1 MTHKLYP
8 RLAWQGITKNKRLYL
23 PFLLTCVGM
32 VMMTYIL
39 LSLASSPVLKTF
51 PGGDV
56 MPMILSMGSFVMA
69 AFAVLFLF
77 YTNSFLIRRRNRE
90 FGLYNILGMGKGNL
104 ARVLAWESVMMA
116 LVAIVGGEALGIA
129 LGKLFELVLVNI
141 VGGDVQMDFTVSVP
155 ATAMTAILYL
165 GIFALLFLRSLVTV
179 CRTNAAAL
187 LRSESYGEKPPKAN
201 WAFGLA
207 GFGILGAAYYIAVTI
222 KQPLTALAV
231 FFIAVLMVIVGTYLI
246 FISGSVLLCRTL
258 QKNKRYYYQKN
269 HFISVSSMAYRM
281 KRNGA
286 GLASVCI
293 LATMVLVMISSTTCL
308 YVGQEDAVNARYPR
322 DMDVA
327 VYGRSDHPLDEA
339 EAEQLR
345 QGVESTVFNFGGQT
359 SNVAT
364 YREISA
370 SGLPDGGD
378 LRLGNAGASAADSTR
393 VTQLHFLPL
402 EDYNAATGQSLTL
415 NDGQVY
421 VAALRTD
428 FPYDTLT
435 VDGEWTFRVM
445 DRDIPPLSGPFMAD
459 ITPTLMVVIP
469 HFTQFVQELEDGLS
483 EKYGWYLTATWHYA
497 FDTDLPENQQGN
509 IDGTTPNLEDA
520 LNGYLA
526 GVSSDWGVGV
536 SVESKAANRADFYGT
551 YGGLFFLGI
560 MLSIVFIF
568 AAVAILYYKQLSE
581 GYEDQSRFDIM
592 QKVGMTKQDIRR
604 SINSQLLTVFF
615 LPMAL
620 AGVHLCFAFPFIHKL
635 LLLFNLSNTPLLIG
649 TTVVSYVAFALLY
662 TLAYKLTSNAYYRIV
677 SGAVERE

>member
-1 MTHKLYP
+1 MTHRLYP
-8 RLAWQGITKNKRLYL
+8 CLAWQGITKNKRLYL

-51 PGGDV
+51 PGGGV
-56 MPMILSMGSFVMA
+56 MPMILGMGSFVMA

-141 VGGDVQMDFTVSVP
+141 VGGDVQMDFTVTVP

-246 FISGSVLLCRTL
+246 FISGSVLLCRVL

-293 LATMVLVMISSTTCL
+293 LATMVLVMLSSTTCL
-308 YVGQEDAVNARYPR
+308 YFGTED
-322 DMDVA
+322 
-327 VYGRSDHPLDEA
+327 
-339 EAEQLR
+339 
-345 QGVESTVFNFGGQT
+345 
-359 SNVAT
+359 
-364 YREISA
+364 
-370 SGLPDGGD
+370 
-378 LRLGNAGASAADSTR
+378 
-393 VTQLHFLPL
+393 
-402 EDYNAATGQSLTL
+402 
-415 NDGQVY
+415 
-421 VAALRTD
+421 ALRTRYPQD
-428 FPYDTLT
+428 FSIRAALYQGRGRRER
-435 VDGEWTFRVM
+435 GEHP
-445 DRDIPPLSGPFMAD
+445 DRARHGRIC
-459 ITPTLMVVIP
+459 
-469 HFTQFVQELEDGLS
+469 
-483 EKYGWYLTATWHYA
+483 YR
-497 FDTDLPENQQGN
+497 
-509 IDGTTPNLEDA
+509 
-520 LNGYLA
+520 A
-526 GVSSDWGVGV
+526 GQ
-536 SVESKAANRADFYGT
+536 A
-551 YGGLFFLGI
+551 
-560 MLSIVFIF
+560 
-568 AAVAILYYKQLSE
+568 
-581 GYEDQSRFDIM
+581 
-592 QKVGMTKQDIRR
+592 
-604 SINSQLLTVFF
+604 
-615 LPMAL
+615 
-620 AGVHLCFAFPFIHKL
+620 
-635 LLLFNLSNTPLLIG
+635 
-649 TTVVSYVAFALLY
+649 
-662 TLAYKLTSNAYYRIV
+662 
-677 SGAVERE
+677 

>member
-1 MTHKLYP
+1 MTHRLYP

-129 LGKLFELVLVNI
+129 LGKLFELVLINI

-207 GFGILGAAYYIAVTI
+207 GFVILGAAYYIAVTI

-286 GLASVCI
+286 GLASICI
-293 LATMVLVMISSTTCL
+293 LATMVLVTISSTCCL
-308 YVGQEDAVNARYPR
+308 YFGMVDSVNARYPR
-322 DMDVA
+322 DINVTFGYDASTSLTEEKADALRDKLVA
-327 VYGRSDHPLDEA
+327 ALGDTERKNILDFRQLSMSGVFENGVFDISERFSGSSDIIDYGKITN
-339 EAEQLR
+339 LR
-345 QGVESTVFNFGGQT
+345 IVSL
-359 SNVAT
+359 S
-364 YREISA
+364 
-370 SGLPDGGD
+370 
-378 LRLGNAGASAADSTR
+378 
-393 VTQLHFLPL
+393 
-402 EDYNAATGQSLTL
+402 DYNRISGKSETL
-415 NDGQVY
+415 AGNEVLLH
-421 VAALRTD
+421 ALRTD
-428 FPYDTLT
+428 YGLKTISLGSVETFTVKKTLDAMPLADGSGAEISPT
-435 VDGEWTFRVM
+435 ITLVVSDFDKTAERLVDGAGEY
-445 DRDIPPLSGPFMAD
+445 
-459 ITPTLMVVIP
+459 VVRLKWICD
-469 HFTQFVQELEDGLS
+469 FDCSDELEDQDKVCNMIAAASENGEFSDKDGSSGWQYLS
-483 EKYGWYLTATWHYA
+483 Y
-497 FDTDLPENQQGN
+497 
-509 IDGTTPNLEDA
+509 
-520 LNGYLA
+520 
-526 GVSSDWGVGV
+526 
-536 SVESKAANRADFYGT
+536 ESRAAEYADFAAV
-551 YGGLFFLGI
+551 YGGLFFLGVT
-560 MLSIVFIF
+560 LSLVFSC
-568 AAVAILYYKQLSE
+568 AAVLIIYYKQLSE
-581 GYEDQSRFDIM
+581 GYEDAQRFEIM
-592 QKVGMTKQDIRR
+592 QKVGMTKPEIRR

-615 LPMAL
+615 LPLIFAGLHL
-620 AGVHLCFAFPFIHKL
+620 AFAFPFIRKIL
-635 LLLFNLSNTPLLIG
+635 YMFSFYNTSFLVWTTVISFFVFAVLYALVYKKTSNT
-649 TTVVSYVAFALLY
+649 Y
-662 TLAYKLTSNAYYRIV
+662 YKIV
-677 SGAVERE
+677 S